1 MIRFAKKEDTKQI
14 VPLIVQAIEDI
25 VFMLTGTSSYD
36 QATPILEYY
45 VQSEQNRLSYRNCLV
60 KEHEGQVVGVIV
72 AYPSSDLSE
81 LDREMLKIISKN
93 LNIENVKVDR
103 EADDQDFYI
112 DTLSVHPDFQGK
124 GIGTELLEGL
134 LSFAEKKGVTRVSL
148 NVDQNKPSARRLYEK
163 VGFEYEKVRSIMN
176 HPYNYLVFPISK
188 KIFQTKVV

>member
-163 VGFEYEKVRSIMN
+163 VGFKYEKVRSIMN
-176 HPYNYLVFPISK
+176 HPYDYLVFPISK